1 MRVKIIYLIKKFVFD
16 YYFRQNFL
24 KSILRVKLISKP
36 IN

>member
-16 YYFRQNFL
+16 YYFRQDFL
-24 KSILRVKLISKP
+24 KFILGVKLISQP